1 MKKTWNLTK
10 TIFLIYCGIL
20 IWTVLLKMAA
30 SPEEL
35 RFLTGVRKLNLI
47 PFDYRGGVPRILIRE
62 TAMNVLVFIPFG
74 FYLNMLGVS
83 GGKAVFRG
91 LFLSFAFEC
100 CQYLL
105 AIGISDMTD
114 LLTNTMG
121 TAIGV
126 GLYLLIREI
135 WPDKDTADRRINRVA
150 AVALLLFGALLTL
163 LILAN

>member
-1 MKKTWNLTK
+1 MKKARNLTK
-10 TIFLIYCGIL
+10 TIFIIYCGIL

-30 SPEEL
+30 SPEEI
-35 RFLTGVRKLNLI
+35 RFLAGVRKLNLI
-47 PFDYRGGVPRILIRE
+47 PFDYRGGVPRILMRE

-74 FYLNMLGVS
+74 FYLNMLGVP
-83 GGKAVFRG
+83 GWKTVFRG
-91 LFLSFAFEC
+91 FLLSFAFEV

-114 LLTNTMG
+114 LLTNTLG
-121 TAIGV
+121 AAIGV

-135 WPDKDTADRRINRVA
+135 WRDQQKAERRINRLAV
-150 AVALLLFGALLTL
+150 VALLLFAALMTL

>member
-1 MKKTWNLTK
+1 MKKAPNLTK
-10 TIFLIYCGIL
+10 TIFIIYCIIL

-30 SPEEL
+30 SPEEIRYL
-35 RFLTGVRKLNLI
+35 AGNRKLNLI

-62 TAMNVLVFIPFG
+62 AAMNVLVFIPFG

-91 LFLSFAFEC
+91 FLLSFAFEA

-114 LLTNTMG
+114 LLTNTVG

-135 WPDKDTADRRINRVA
+135 WPDKETADRRINTLAV
-150 AVALLLFGALLTL
+150 VALLLFGALLTL

>member
-1 MKKTWNLTK
+1 MKKTRNLTK
-10 TIFLIYCGIL
+10 TIFIIYCGIL

-35 RFLTGVRKLNLI
+35 RYLTGIRKLNLI
-47 PFDYRGGVPRILIRE
+47 PFDYRGGIPRILIRE

-83 GGKAVFRG
+83 GGKTVFRG
-91 LFLSFAFEC
+91 FLLSFAFEA

-114 LLTNTMG
+114 LLTNTLG

-135 WPDKDTADRRINRVA
+135 WPNQQMAERRINRLAVA
-150 AVALLLFGALLTL
+150 ALLLFGVLMTL

>member
-47 PFDYRGGVPRILIRE
+47 PFDYRVGVPRILIRE

-91 LFLSFAFEC
+91 FFLSFAFEC

-150 AVALLLFGALLTL
+150 AAALLLFGALMTL

>member
-35 RFLTGVRKLNLI
+35 QFLTGVRKLNLI

-91 LFLSFAFEC
+91 FFLSFAFEC

-150 AVALLLFGALLTL
+150 AAALLLFGALMTL

>member
-91 LFLSFAFEC
+91 FLLSLAFEC